1 LRHYFVSLCIIMKL
15 KGFKKINYRESPEKY
30 IAKMI
35 NPAMHRII
43 AVAGAAGSGK
53 TTLKDNLK
61 KLLPFQVTAINID
74 DYFKYDLVT
83 RMREKISGYDWNS
96 RKRSLF
102 LRQIE
107 RMKLGKVVQKPVF
120 SYKTQSVKKEKEGV
134 IPEKNIII
142 EGTLNFSAV
151 ADLIVFTWAPDET
164 VINRVVE
171 RGGFKTVFKNKR
183 ALRNHFEKISIVN
196 YRNLLLP
203 HLKEADIIFDT
214 LNNLVYKKV

>member
-1 LRHYFVSLCIIMKL
+1 MKI

-35 NPAMHRII
+35 NPSIHRII

-53 TTLKDNLK
+53 TTLKNNLK
-61 KLLPFQVTAINID
+61 KLLPFQVTSINVD
-74 DYFKYDLVT
+74 DYFKYDLIT

-96 RKRSLF
+96 RKKNLF

-107 RMKLGKVVQKPVF
+107 KMKLRENIRKPIF
-120 SYKTQSVKKEKEGV
+120 SYKLQSLKKEKEKIV
-134 IPEKNIII
+134 PEKNIII
-142 EGTLNFSAV
+142 EGTLDFGDV
-151 ADLIVFTWAPDET
+151 ADFTVFTWAPDE
-164 VINRVVE
+164 VLINRVVK

-214 LNNLVYKKV
+214 LSNVVYKKD